1 MAAPSI
7 VRSNRFW
14 RPGISKS
21 LYLPA
26 IVATNLVPTRAEINA
41 GTDLSPEIASIGAW
55 QVQSNFLDGPD
66 LGSPFASQVTAATQ
80 IQGAEIGFYEDK
92 LAVDVRGLLPRG
104 TLGFHVLMYGGDVA
118 GRLMNIFK
126 ITVGSASPAVT
137 LNDIAQIPVLFAVTA
152 EPAENKVIPA

>member
-1 MAAPSI
+1 MPAPSI

-14 RPGISKS
+14 RPGVSKS
-21 LYLPA
+21 LWLST

-41 GTDLSPEIASIGAW
+41 GIDLSLEVASIGAW
-55 QVQSNFLDGPD
+55 QVASQFLEGPD
-66 LGSPFASQVTAATQ
+66 LGSAFASQVPAATQ

-92 LAVDVRGLLPRG
+92 LAVDVRGILPRG

-126 ITVGSASPAVT
+126 CEVGSTSPAVT
-137 LNDIAQIPVLFAVTA
+137 LNEIAQIPVMFAVKA